1 MKLTR
6 WHLMGSLLGG
16 ALGYGFSPPSAGPQ
30 PVRVAAHPPLPATS
44 QPSPPPAWNAQLAAV
59 RKAPASRS
67 EAAWVK
73 WAFAVPDADLAAAV
87 AGLNPLSDF
96 HALRVLFCRWV
107 GLDPTAA
114 WNAFNAIPIPKSH
127 LSWFGDQESELL
139 SISGSIL
146 QHNPRAL
153 IMGRMLYSWHRHDPA
168 AALAYAQKLKVEWGG
183 KGPSSYS
190 PGDYQITEFIREKSL
205 AATAPGALPALAAE
219 VAAAA
224 SLPDSYTKQKTLQSI
239 LKKWAGQDA
248 DAAARW
254 LLTLPEK
261 DRAGLKLGLSA
272 DSIFSKSA
280 PALKTEILITGLRSD
295 GVTPEQ
301 LGHFRSIPKDRWGMI
316 SLSYNTNYQI
326 EKSAAALE
334 QWTSQDPAAVQ
345 AWLASQ
351 PEDELKTFLTGE
363 MAGTL
368 SRTSPNDAIALL
380 KDLPDDQLP
389 SAVGGLA
396 SGWMQ
401 KDAAACVAWVAKI
414 DDPATRESCQQAM
427 ARSIM
432 SSDPALA
439 LRLSLQ
445 ITDETVRRV
454 IQQNIT
460 NGLDWNPAGLEK
472 IIAADPAVQAAVKA
486 LQEKP

>member
-1 MKLTR
+1 
-6 WHLMGSLLGG
+6 MGGLLGG
-16 ALGYGFSPPSAGPQ
+16 VLGYVFSPPSTGPQ
-30 PVRVAAHPPLPATS
+30 PVRTAALPSPPATS
-44 QPSPPPAWNAQLAAV
+44 QPIQPPAWKAQLAAA

-73 WAFAVPDADLAAAV
+73 WSFAVPDADIAAAV
-87 AGLNPLSDF
+87 AGLNPLTDF
-96 HALRVLFCRWV
+96 HALRVLFSRWV

-114 WNAFNAIPIPKSH
+114 WNAFNALPIPKSH
-127 LSWFGDQESELL
+127 MSWYGDHESESL
-139 SISGSIL
+139 SISGSTL
-146 QHNPRAL
+146 QDNPRSL

-168 AALAYAQKLKVEWGG
+168 AALAYAQKLKIELGG
-183 KGPSSYS
+183 KGPSSYG

-205 AATAPGALPALAAE
+205 AATAPGALPDLAAD

-224 SLPDSYTKQKTLQSI
+224 SLPASDINQKTLRNS
-239 LKKWAGQDA
+239 LEKWAGQDA

-272 DSIFSKSA
+272 DSIFSKSS

-295 GVTPEQ
+295 GISPEQ

-334 QWTSQDPAAVQ
+334 QWTSQDPAAAQ

-401 KDAAACVAWVAKI
+401 KDAAACAAWVAKI
-414 DDPATRESCQQAM
+414 DDPATREACQQAM

-445 ITDETVRRV
+445 ITDESVRRD
-454 IQQNIT
+454 IQQKIT
-460 NGLDWNPAGLEK
+460 QGLSWNPAGLEK
-472 IIAADPAVQAAVKA
+472 IIAADPSVHAAVKS